1 MRYRPGKGGM
11 GQAKRNL
18 IELHTVACRGSLA
31 RRLQV
36 QGPMSLRESARAHA
50 MAAGAMVAGACATS
64 SAGGIT
70 THAQGGEQC
79 ARNGGENRRAER
91 LLVLVCSG
99 YSCVIANANS
109 SLLKPTSKAPVCAH
123 TVAQV

>member
-1 MRYRPGKGGM
+1 MR
-11 GQAKRNL
+11 A
-18 IELHTVACRGSLA
+18 V
-31 RRLQV
+31 
-36 QGPMSLRESARAHA
+36 
-50 MAAGAMVAGACATS
+50 AAGANVAGACATS

-109 SLLKPTSKAPVCAH
+109 LLLKPTSGSCVRTYGSAGVGR
-123 TVAQV
+123 